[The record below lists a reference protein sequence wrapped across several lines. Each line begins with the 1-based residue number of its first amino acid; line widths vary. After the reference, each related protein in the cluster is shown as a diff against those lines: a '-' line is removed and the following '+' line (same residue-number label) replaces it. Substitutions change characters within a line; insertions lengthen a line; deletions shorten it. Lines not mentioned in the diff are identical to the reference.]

1 MRIPAPPARIIVFNV
16 SLQNSFIIEPHY
28 LYNKVKNSYNKAYFI
43 LNFIKR
49 RKPMNQP
56 LVCIVTP
63 VYNGEEFIREAI
75 ESVLAQTYKNWDYV
89 IFNNCSTDR
98 TLAIADSYAAMDSRI
113 RVVTSE
119 RFLDIYDSF
128 NASMRQISKGSKY
141 CKPLHADD
149 MLLPDCITQMVRLA
163 EENPT
168 AGVVGAY
175 AVRRLNIVWDGCI
188 PFTEQLISGHQIC
201 RDMFMGKPYV
211 FGSPS
216 STMLRSDLVL
226 KRQDFYNV
234 VNPNPDFEACLDLLT
249 ESDFGFVHQVLT
261 LTRLH
266 GESQTTRSFRT
277 GSWVFGRLVMIQ
289 KYGPTYLTK
298 KEYKACMDDWLLYY
312 LQTYLKFLA
321 KGKLKA
327 FREYHKCHF
336 EKIGFR
342 IKQTEILRII
352 LKGIFSLRLKITNR
366 GVLVFT
372 RITIDGDQ

>member
-1 MRIPAPPARIIVFNV
+1 M
-16 SLQNSFIIEPHY
+16 E
-28 LYNKVKNSYNKAYFI
+28 
-43 LNFIKR
+43 
-49 RKPMNQP
+49 QP
-56 LVCIVTP
+56 LVCIITP

-75 ESVLAQTYKNWDYV
+75 ESVLAQTYKSWDYV

-98 TLAIADSYAAMDSRI
+98 ALEIADSYAAIDSRI
-113 RVVTSE
+113 RVVNSE
-119 RFLDIYDSF
+119 RFLDIYDSL
-128 NASMRQISKGSKY
+128 NASMRQISAGCKY

-149 MLLPDCITQMVRLA
+149 MLFPDCITQMVRLA

-175 AVRRLNIVWDGCI
+175 AIRRLNIVWDGCI
-188 PFTEQLISGHQIC
+188 SFTEQLVPGHRIC

-216 STMLRSDLVL
+216 STMLRADLVL
-226 KRQDFYNV
+226 KRQDFYNAA
-234 VNPNPDFEACLDLLT
+234 NPNPDVEACLDLLT

-277 GSWVFGRLVMIQ
+277 GSSVFGRLVALQ

-298 KEYKACMDDWLLYY
+298 EEYKTCMDDWLLYY
-312 LQTYLKFLA
+312 LQTYLKFLV

-327 FREYHKCHF
+327 FREYHKDQF

-342 IKQTEILRII
+342 IKKAEALRVIGKGILNLRI
-352 LKGIFSLRLKITNR
+352 KITHR
-366 GVLVFT
+366 GILIFT
-372 RITIDGDQ
+372 RITVDGDR